1 MIQEEALRWRRYGF
15 HAPCEQLSLA
25 LASSSGSIYHVSL
38 VKLADI
44 TPVILCSKASASR
57 VL

>member
-1 MIQEEALRWRRYGF
+1 MIQEEALRWLRYGF
-15 HAPCEQLSLA
+15 HEPCEQLSLA

-38 VKLADI
+38 VKLADLS
-44 TPVILCSKASASR
+44 PVILCSKASATR